1 MEPRTC
7 PVIDQ
12 IYVLLE
18 IEGNE
23 FQESKICQIVI
34 SRKFIP
40 SPFPG
45 RIIGQ
50 IYALLKIGGKL
61 NEGNGGLRL
70 RIAIVLDFFLNLVL
84 NSKLRIKGQDRN
96 CVRKVRE
103 IGRRQASSCS
113 GVSQILIFIC
123 VFFLFVPVFLFYFT
137 H

>member
-18 IEGNE
+18 IGEKMN

-84 NSKLRIKGQDRN
+84 TSKLRGR
-96 CVRKVRE
+96 
-103 IGRRQASSCS
+103 IGIVCGKS
-113 GVSQILIFIC
+113 GK
-123 VFFLFVPVFLFYFT
+123 
-137 H
+137 